1 MTFGADRF
9 WPSPGLPA
17 FGLVTS
23 FGKSTSCAVRALFL
37 QTNNLQLHDMH
48 LVFYDARGA
57 FSMWAL
63 VCWHVTFFLSCFHKY
78 IRPEP
83 FCVESARLDSS
94 RNTRS
99 NSMSAMRTAVIRAL
113 AFCNWKGLEGAVM
126 YWQFHLSPKDPKVT
140 HSVSCQYW
148 HIFPESVWA
157 KGSSNSGVCQT
168 FSHNIFKSSHLLIFT
183 SSHLHIC
190 SSLHLF
196 IFTSSHLHI
205 FSSSH
210 LFIFTSFHLHICSSS
225 HLLIFTSS
233 HLLIFTSAHLL
244 NFSSSHLYI
253 LSCPLALL
261 PSCSLALLHL
271 FIFTSH
277 LLIFTSSHLHICTSS
292 HLHIL
297 SCPHALLPSCSLLL
311 VYFSLE
317 GAGQCQRDGTKRN
330 RFARNEV
337 RSPKT
342 EVKLRFASCP
352 AQRFRTKWGSVAKN
366 WGKIAICKASGE
378 PCRTKCEVRSPKT
391 ILKICKASGATLSHK
406 MRFDRQKLR

>member
-196 IFTSSHLHI
+196 IFTSSHLLIFTSVHLYI

-210 LFIFTSFHLHICSSS
+210 LFIFASSHLHIFTSSHLHICSSS
-225 HLLIFTSS
+225 QLLIFTSLHS
-233 HLLIFTSAHLL
+233 LLPSCSLALL
-244 NFSSSHLYI
+244 

-261 PSCSLALLHL
+261 PSC
-271 FIFTSH
+271 IFSSSPH
-277 LLIFTSSHLHICTSS
+277 IFSSSRLLIFTSAHPHIFTFS
-292 HLHIL
+292 LALML
-297 SCPHALLPSCSLLL
+297 SCPLALSFLSISLLKARG
-311 VYFSLE
+311 SANE
-317 GAGQCQRDGTKRN
+317 T
-330 RFARNEV
+330 ARN
-337 RSPKT
+337 
-342 EVKLRFASCP
+342 
-352 AQRFRTKWGSVAKN
+352 
-366 WGKIAICKASGE
+366 
-378 PCRTKCEVRSPKT
+378 
-391 ILKICKASGATLSHK
+391 ATVSHE

>member
-23 FGKSTSCAVRALFL
+23 FGKSTSCAVRAIFL
-37 QTNNLQLHDMH
+37 QTHNLQLHDMH

-99 NSMSAMRTAVIRAL
+99 NGMSAMRTAVIRAL
-113 AFCNWKGLEGAVM
+113 AFCNWKGHEGAVV
-126 YWQFHLSPKDPKVT
+126 YWQFHSSPKDPKVT

-168 FSHNIFKSSHLLIFT
+168 CSHNIFKYSQLLIFT

-196 IFTSSHLHI
+196 IFTSCHIFTSSHLHICSSLHIFIFTSSHLHI

-210 LFIFTSFHLHICSSS
+210 LLIFTSFHLHICSSS

-233 HLLIFTSAHLL
+233 HLHILASSHLHICSSSQLLIFTSLH
-244 NFSSSHLYI
+244 S
-253 LSCPLALL
+253 LL

-277 LLIFTSSHLHICTSS
+277 LLIFTSHLHICTSS

-297 SCPHALLPSCSLLL
+297 SCPLALLPSCSLALL
-311 VYFSLE
+311 LSPSCLFLSWRR
-317 GAGQCQRDGTKRN
+317 GAVPTRRYETQ
-330 RFARNEV
+330 
-337 RSPKT
+337 P
-342 EVKLRFASCP
+342 
-352 AQRFRTKWGSVAKN
+352 FRTTWGLIAKN
-366 WGKIAICKASGE
+366 WGKIAICK
-378 PCRTKCEVRSPKT
+378 
-391 ILKICKASGATLSHK
+391 LSGATFSHE
-406 MRFDRQKLR
+406 MRFGRQKLK